1 MTDQNSVS
9 IDEVRVLVAERQR
22 YDDWL
27 SALDARKADTPA
39 HVYER
44 VRSDYSA
51 RRDDVLA
58 RLGNHVDGLAV
69 LTSQLDGRLAELESS
84 LSQLEDE
91 RMEGMLRNSV
101 GEYDDQRWE
110 EIRASVEERAASL
123 NQEREGLLTEVEE
136 ARTLFASARIE
147 SDEVAEDS
155 AEAAAAA
162 FEEGSESAPGES
174 DGVAEADAHVL
185 RGSASGESPAVAGG
199 FGHDGLEVNLV
210 AEIPAQ
216 LAASDTD
223 GITDSLDVVG
233 DQDILTAE
241 EVDDAL
247 AMFSDS
253 ASPDTPVR
261 GIHERVDLS
270 QGGAVPP
277 ASGAASGASAGRSP
291 TPTGTAADAF
301 DDLAFLS
308 SVIGTDAAP
317 AAGSASVS
325 GSHTRQNAEQEKT
338 LRCTE
343 CGTMNLPTEW
353 YCERC
358 GGELAAF

>member
-101 GEYDDQRWE
+101 GEYDDERWE
-110 EIRASVEERAASL
+110 EIRASVEDRAASL

-136 ARTLFASARIE
+136 ARTLFASARTE
-147 SDEVAEDS
+147 SDEVVGDS
-155 AEAAAAA
+155 VEAATTAT
-162 FEEGSESAPGES
+162 EEETESAPGES
-174 DGVAEADAHVL
+174 DGAVEAEADVL
-185 RGSASGESPAVAGG
+185 HNNVSGESPAVAGSSG
-199 FGHDGLEVNLV
+199 YGGLEVNLV

-216 LAASDTD
+216 LTASDTD
-223 GITDSLDVVG
+223 GIADSLEVVG
-233 DQDILTAE
+233 DQDILTAA

-253 ASPDTPVR
+253 ASLDTPIR
-261 GIHERVDLS
+261 EIQERVDLS

-277 ASGAASGASAGRSP
+277 ASGAATGRIP
-291 TPTGTAADAF
+291 TPAGTAVDAF

-308 SVIGTDAAP
+308 SVIGSDAAP
-317 AAGSASVS
+317 AAGSASAS